1 MAQLLSPPSSSVIDL
16 ALVDDFYFSLLFDE
30 PSTDILPVSDAK
42 YAEELQFQEALVSS
56 AEATRNQTTIVT
68 PSFFLISSP
77 SPPSIIIN
85 VQKPVEEIGQSSEIF
100 CEICTER
107 KPTDEIFP
115 NASCTHSYCSD
126 CIGRHVASKIG
137 ESSAVAVVACPGLD
151 CRGAHE
157 LEIESCRSI
166 LAKEIVEKWD
176 EALCEALLM
185 ECEKFYCPFNDCSA
199 VLVREIGEDE
209 VIMESECP
217 ICHRLFCAR
226 CNVVWH
232 SGIECEDY
240 QRLNEDERGNE
251 DLMVREMANQKN
263 WKRCPRCKFYVER
276 IDGCLHITCRCNYQ
290 FCYGCGSQWTET
302 HATSTADESAVMSKL
317 LSVISPA
324 PKGWLSIA
332 DYCSAWDGI
341 KCSSGKVTVINLRDM
356 SLIGTLPS
364 DLGTLSQLT
373 TLSLQGNHF
382 KGSFPSMANLSL
394 LQSIYLDGNSFT
406 SIPSGCFQGLTN
418 LQTLSISTN
427 INLAPWSF
435 PAELVGSSRLVTLYA
450 KSCNMFGTIP
460 DIFGSFSNLQDVR
473 LSYNNLTGVLPLSFA
488 GSGIRNLW
496 LNNQQMGLSGTIEV
510 LANMTSLYQLW
521 LHKNMFTG
529 PIPDL
534 SNSDTLFDLQLGDNL
549 LMGIVPDSLSSIPS
563 LKNITLA
570 NNTLQGPMPLFPKSV
585 TNVELDGTNSFCKST
600 PGPCDTQVMALLE
613 VAGDLGYPT
622 VLAKSWKNNNA
633 CSDWSFV
640 VCDSDGNVIIVNFQ
654 RLGFLG
660 KISSGFANLTSLKKL
675 YLDDNG
681 LTGSIP
687 SSLTLLPQLQVLDV
701 SNNNLTGDIPSF
713 PPRVKF
719 TTTGNLLLGKTPSSE
734 SGGSSGSGSGS
745 SNSTDGSANGTR
757 NGNRV
762 SAGMIA
768 GIVIAVIIFVLFV
781 LFVSYKCFVKK
792 FGRVENHEIGKASA
806 MDSELQSQ
814 NSGDHN
820 DFPLFEGG
828 NVAISMQVL
837 RQATNNFS
845 EDNILG
851 RGSFGVVYK
860 GELDN
865 GTKIAAKRME
875 SNAMGTKRLNEF
887 QAEIAV
893 LTKVRHKNLVSLL
906 GYCINGHERL
916 LVYEYMAQGTLNQHL
931 FDWQKNGISPL
942 TWKQRVTI
950 ALDVARGVEYLHSLA
965 QQSFIHRDLKPS
977 NILLD
982 DLMRAK
988 VADFE
993 TGRVTTKVDVYAF
1006 GVVLME
1012 IITGR
1017 KAVDDT
1023 VPDERSHLV
1032 TWFSSVLNN
1041 KENILMAIDEALD
1054 PDEETM
1060 VESIYKVVELARHCT
1075 ARNPYLRPDMGHV
1088 VNILGSLVEQW
1099 KPSCQEDD
1107 EKMVSRHERN
1117 MSLPQ
1122 ALERWQTDKGTFTMF
1137 DDISF
1142 RGVHQTTHTT

>member
-1 MAQLLSPPSSSVIDL
+1 MGILEIPN
-16 ALVDDFYFSLLFDE
+16 FSFKIFPWLLFLCL
-30 PSTDILPVSDAK
+30 IL
-42 YAEELQFQEALVSS
+42 
-56 AEATRNQTTIVT
+56 
-68 PSFFLISSP
+68 
-77 SPPSIIIN
+77 
-85 VQKPVEEIGQSSEIF
+85 
-100 CEICTER
+100 
-107 KPTDEIFP
+107 
-115 NASCTHSYCSD
+115 
-126 CIGRHVASKIG
+126 
-137 ESSAVAVVACPGLD
+137 
-151 CRGAHE
+151 
-157 LEIESCRSI
+157 
-166 LAKEIVEKWD
+166 
-176 EALCEALLM
+176 
-185 ECEKFYCPFNDCSA
+185 
-199 VLVREIGEDE
+199 
-209 VIMESECP
+209 
-217 ICHRLFCAR
+217 
-226 CNVVWH
+226 
-232 SGIECEDY
+232 
-240 QRLNEDERGNE
+240 
-251 DLMVREMANQKN
+251 
-263 WKRCPRCKFYVER
+263 
-276 IDGCLHITCRCNYQ
+276 
-290 FCYGCGSQWTET
+290 
-302 HATSTADESAVMSKL
+302 ATSTADESAVMSKL

-324 PKGWLSIA
+324 PMGWSSIA

-988 VADFE
+988 VADFGLVKHVPHGRNSFETRLAGTFGYLAPEYAE